1 MLNGFEGGC
10 ILERKMN
17 QSEGMNVDVIDK
29 NLGLGKTNPIQSIF
43 RILQGL
49 FLGSAGLSHFSVL
62 RQEYLAQVP
71 TWLPIDG
78 DLVVVISGIVEI
90 VLGVGL
96 IILPGKYRVINGWAT
111 AIFFVLIF
119 PGNISQYVNQ
129 IDAFGLDS
137 DLSRLIRLFFQ
148 PVLVIWALWSTGAW
162 QAWRKKKSGRSTS
175 E

>member
-1 MLNGFEGGC
+1 MAN
-10 ILERKMN
+10 
-17 QSEGMNVDVIDK
+17 
-29 NLGLGKTNPIQSIF
+29 NLQREKISPVQSI
-43 RILQGL
+43 LCKLLGG
-49 FLGSAGLSHFSVL
+49 FLVLAGFGHLSWL
-62 RQEYLAQVP
+62 RQEFLAQVP
-71 TWLPIDG
+71 TWLPIEG

-96 IILPGKYRVINGWAT
+96 IILPGRYRVITGWAT
-111 AIFFVLIF
+111 AVFFVLIF
-119 PGNISQYVNQ
+119 PGNISQYIHQ

-162 QAWRKKKSGRSTS
+162 QAWRKRKSGRSTS